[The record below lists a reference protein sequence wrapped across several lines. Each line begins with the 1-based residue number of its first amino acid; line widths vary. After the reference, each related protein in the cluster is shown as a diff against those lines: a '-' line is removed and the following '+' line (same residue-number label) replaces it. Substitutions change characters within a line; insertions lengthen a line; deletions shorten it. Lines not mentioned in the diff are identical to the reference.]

1 MARLP
6 PCWLW
11 VLGTLAGL
19 SATPGPKSC
28 PEKHYWAQGGWC
40 CQMCEPGTF
49 LVKDCEQ
56 HGEAAQCDPCTPG
69 VSFTPDHHSRP
80 HCESCRHCNSGLL
93 IRNCTLTANSECAC
107 PEGQQC
113 RDKDCMECD
122 GPAQAP
128 GPHPQPSQLPYAEE
142 IPEARTDRHTQTLAN
157 SRWLPPATLS
167 THWSPQR
174 SLCSVNC
181 VRIFVLLSGM
191 FLAFTIVGA
200 LFLHQQRKLSKRLN
214 AGESPVAP
222 AEPCPYTCPS
232 EEEGS
237 AIPIQE
243 DYRKPE
249 LTSYSEPVLL
259 REGHHCNQVL
269 ASTSPH

>member
-1 MARLP
+1 MGRSQQA
-6 PCWLW
+6 
-11 VLGTLAGL
+11 A
-19 SATPGPKSC
+19 AT
-28 PEKHYWAQGGWC
+28 
-40 CQMCEPGTF
+40 GTF

-93 IRNCTLTANSECAC
+93 IRNCTLTANSKCAC

-128 GPHPQPSQLPYAEE
+128 GPHPQPSQLPYAEGPLRPSVLPCALRGPWLLPNLSAFPE

-200 LFLHQQRKLSKRLN
+200 LFLHQQRKLN